1 MRAMQALRWA
11 FVAAALI
18 GIGVLASAEPDG
30 ASRLV
35 SVQQLP
41 DNLGVCTT
49 RDQPAGAG
57 VDLTAS
63 SQEQT
68 LFSALQQEPSPAQ
81 DPSSTPT
88 RTAAAQQDGAPQ
100 SDARQGGSQRGGGAR
115 FASGGASFVLPNTE
129 EQLKVTAELRAHGAR
144 TPVRTITD
152 TTPTY
157 SAVAVDVN
165 SNEVIL
171 QDNNLWSYRVFD
183 RLSPTPPGDDQV
195 SQPKRIVQGDKT
207 ALQFN
212 NGLYVD
218 PANGDIYSV
227 ESDTGDKMERFP
239 REANGDVYPTSILHT
254 PHRVYNIA
262 ADEVKQ
268 ELFVTVEFQAEVLA
282 YRKGAAGEERP
293 LRTLVG
299 ENTGLDTPHGIAVD
313 EKDRLMFVNTWGHHS
328 TFKLGGSGK
337 YFPPAIKV
345 YSLDANGDVPPLR
358 VITGDKTQLDWP
370 GAMKYNPDNG
380 DLYVAN
386 DIGQSVLVFAN
397 APNAQGDAAP
407 ARVIHG
413 PSTRLRNPTG
423 VALDLKN
430 KEVWVS
436 NLGNSSAT
444 VYPLMA
450 NGDVP
455 PLRIIRSA
463 EESKRGL
470 NFGRTPAV
478 TYDPIRQEILV
489 PN

>member
-1 MRAMQALRWA
+1 M
-11 FVAAALI
+11 
-18 GIGVLASAEPDG
+18 
-30 ASRLV
+30 
-35 SVQQLP
+35 
-41 DNLGVCTT
+41 
-49 RDQPAGAG
+49 
-57 VDLTAS
+57 
-63 SQEQT
+63 
-68 LFSALQQEPSPAQ
+68 
-81 DPSSTPT
+81 
-88 RTAAAQQDGAPQ
+88 
-100 SDARQGGSQRGGGAR
+100 
-115 FASGGASFVLPNTE
+115 
-129 EQLKVTAELRAHGAR
+129 
-144 TPVRTITD
+144 
-152 TTPTY
+152 
-157 SAVAVDVN
+157 DVN

-239 REANGDVYPTSILHT
+239 REASGDVYPTSILHT
-254 PHRVYNIA
+254 PHRVYNMA

-478 TYDPIRQEILV
+478 TYDPNRQEILV